1 MDSRHKINALK
12 TLGLAQLKAGDL
24 TAARANT
31 EQALAITTANN
42 MLAQHWQLLLQQ
54 SLVHRAL
61 GNEQEAQQLHTQA
74 ESVWQ
79 KVCDNIPDA
88 GHRQR
93 YTRLAESLGL

>member
-1 MDSRHKINALK
+1 MKINALK

-54 SLVHRAL
+54 SL
-61 GNEQEAQQLHTQA
+61 GSGTEDITQWA
-74 ESVWQ
+74 
-79 KVCDNIPDA
+79 KF
-88 GHRQR
+88 
-93 YTRLAESLGL
+93 L